1 MVKWTAK
8 LWMVANR
15 NNWLFLVCVCLSF
28 RFGLPPLSLSSSS
41 SSFVRKKKSKKETVY
56 YTSPL
61 SSFSS
66 YYQVVLVQDCI

>member
-41 SSFVRKKKSKKETVY
+41 SFVRKKKSKKETVY

>member
-28 RFGLPPLSLSSSS
+28 RFDLPPLSLSSS